1 MGLKIIQKQMR
12 LKNLLILGTLILL
25 MQCAEKTTSDY
36 TIEAIFASESPVI
49 DGKDDDS
56 IWQQV
61 TPIALKEN
69 HSGNEVRESGLQTHV
84 KACYDDNTL
93 YFLFVCND
101 PDIWA
106 AFTQR
111 NEYLWQEEV
120 VEVFIDVD
128 DVRETYV
135 EIEVSPANII
145 FDSYIVD
152 PENIN
157 LPATASFNLPGLRT
171 GVTVQGTINQ
181 REDIDNSWT
190 VEIAIPFEDLANLT
204 TEKVS
209 PETEIKLNFYRLDKN
224 QGEEPSS
231 YAWSPTGKSF
241 HKPSVF
247 GKLVFR

>member
-1 MGLKIIQKQMR
+1 MEPKIIHPQMR
-12 LKNLLILGTLILL
+12 LKNLLIIGTLGLFI
-25 MQCAEKTTSDY
+25 QCAEKMPSDY
-36 TIEAIFASESPVI
+36 IIEATFASKAPVI
-49 DGKDDDS
+49 DGRGNDP
-56 IWQQV
+56 IWQQAK
-61 TPIALKEN
+61 PIALKEN
-69 HSGNEVRESGLQTHV
+69 RYGKEVRESGLQTHV
-84 KACYDDNTL
+84 KACYDDSTL

-111 NEYLWQEEV
+111 DEYLWQEEV

-152 PENIN
+152 PENID
-157 LPATASFNLPGLRT
+157 LPATASFNLPGLIT
-171 GVTVQGTINQ
+171 AVNVQGTLNQ

-190 VEIAIPFEDLANLT
+190 VEMAIPFEDLANLAA
-204 TEKVS
+204 EKVS

-224 QGEEPSS
+224 KGEEPSA

-247 GKLVFR
+247 GKLVFK